1 MSDEKNILEEVEEE
15 LEIEEVVEQ
24 AAESAKV
31 GFLKRMKEKLTPKA
45 RDPLYLESNRKGLLD
60 AFQEKLVSR
69 KLLVFLT
76 ATGLLIG
83 AGLDPDTWGMIAM
96 FYIGGQSAI
105 DAVQVWRHGK

>member
-1 MSDEKNILEEVEEE
+1 MEDV
-15 LEIEEVVEQ
+15 
-24 AAESAKV
+24 
-31 GFLKRMKEKLTPKA
+31 KEKLDEVVDTVK
-45 RDPLYLESNRKGLLD
+45 DKVEEGLVKKVKKSLYLESKTKGALD
-60 AFQEKLVSR
+60 AVQEKLVSR
-69 KLLVFLT
+69 KLLVFLS

>member
-1 MSDEKNILEEVEEE
+1 MSENKNIVEETKDAAVE
-15 LEIEEVVEQ
+15 FFEENTS
-24 AAESAKV
+24 SAKEAV
-31 GFLKRMKEKLTPKA
+31 KAGVFEKLKKS
-45 RDPLYLESNRKGLLD
+45 LYVDSKTKGVLD

-83 AGLDPDTWGMIAM
+83 TGLDPDTWGMIAM

>member
-1 MSDEKNILEEVEEE
+1 MSDVKEKLD
-15 LEIEEVVEQ
+15 EVVEDVVE
-24 AAESAKV
+24 AVKDKAEA
-31 GFLKRMKEKLTPKA
+31 GLKEQVKK
-45 RDPLYLESNRKGLLD
+45 DLYLNSKTKGVHD
-60 AFQEKLVSR
+60 AIQERLVSR

-105 DAVQVWRHGK
+105 DAVQVWRHGR

>member
-1 MSDEKNILEEVEEE
+1 MEDTKQKLDQAV
-15 LEIEEVVEQ
+15 EVVVEN
-24 AAESAKV
+24 V
-31 GFLKRMKEKLTPKA
+31 KEKVEDGLTEKVKKE
-45 RDPLYLESNRKGLLD
+45 LYLESKSKGALD
-60 AFQEKLVSR
+60 ALQEKLVSR

>member
-1 MSDEKNILEEVEEE
+1 MEDAKEKLD
-15 LEIEEVVEQ
+15 EVVEVVKD
-24 AAESAKV
+24 KV
-31 GFLKRMKEKLTPKA
+31 EEGLTEKVKKS
-45 RDPLYLESNRKGLLD
+45 LYLESKTKGALD
-60 AFQEKLVSR
+60 AVQEKLVSR

>member
-1 MSDEKNILEEVEEE
+1 MSENTNI
-15 LEIEEVVEQ
+15 IEETKDASVEFFEENS
-24 AAESAKV
+24 ESAKEAV
-31 GFLKRMKEKLTPKA
+31 REGVFKRLKKS
-45 RDPLYLESNRKGLLD
+45 LYSDSKTKGALD

-83 AGLDPDTWGMIAM
+83 SGLDPDTWGMIAM

>member
-1 MSDEKNILEEVEEE
+1 MSEDKSI
-15 LEIEEVVEQ
+15 IEE
-24 AAESAKV
+24 AEDGLLSDDVLYAHREDAVAIVKE
-31 GFLKRMKEKLTPKA
+31 GMFTRLKKS
-45 RDPLYLESNRKGLLD
+45 LYSESKTKGALD

-96 FYIGGQSAI
+96 CYIGGQSAI
-105 DAVQVWRHGK
+105 DAVQTWRHGK

>member
-1 MSDEKNILEEVEEE
+1 MSENTNIVEETKDTAAKFFE
-15 LEIEEVVEQ
+15 ENSESVKEVVKEGVL
-24 AAESAKV
+24 ER
-31 GFLKRMKEKLTPKA
+31 LKKS
-45 RDPLYLESNRKGLLD
+45 LYADSKTKGALD

-83 AGLDPDTWGMIAM
+83 SGLDPDTWGMIAM

>member
-1 MSDEKNILEEVEEE
+1 MEDIKEKIDEVSDDVKDAVEEG
-15 LEIEEVVEQ
+15 LIK
-24 AAESAKV
+24 S
-31 GFLKRMKEKLTPKA
+31 
-45 RDPLYLESNRKGLLD
+45 LYLESKTQGALD
-60 AFQEKLVSR
+60 SIQAKLVSR

-105 DAVQVWRHGK
+105 DTIQIWRHGRQ

>member
-1 MSDEKNILEEVEEE
+1 MSEDKSIIEEAEELLSDAVEEHK
-15 LEIEEVVEQ
+15 EETVKVVKE
-24 AAESAKV
+24 
-31 GFLKRMKEKLTPKA
+31 GMLTRLKKS
-45 RDPLYLESNRKGLLD
+45 LYTENKSKGALD

-96 FYIGGQSAI
+96 CYIGGQSAI
-105 DAVQVWRHGK
+105 DAVQTWRHGK

>member
-1 MSDEKNILEEVEEE
+1 MENT
-15 LEIEEVVEQ
+15 
-24 AAESAKV
+24 
-31 GFLKRMKEKLTPKA
+31 KEKLDQVVEDVVENVKEKVEEGLTEKVKKS
-45 RDPLYLESNRKGLLD
+45 LYLESKSKGALD
-60 AFQEKLVSR
+60 AVQEKLVSR

>member
-1 MSDEKNILEEVEEE
+1 MLEEKDTIEEVEES
-15 LEIEEVVEQ
+15 IDTTVEEVSEDVKE
-24 AAESAKV
+24 
-31 GFLKRMKEKLTPKA
+31 GFLKRVKAKMTPKK
-45 RDPLYLESNRKGLLD
+45 RDPLYLGSKSKGLLD
-60 AFQEKLVSR
+60 AFQEKLISR

>member
-1 MSDEKNILEEVEEE
+1 MSEEDKSTTLEEISEKALE
-15 LEIEEVVEQ
+15 LIEENKDTIKQ
-24 AAESAKV
+24 NTT
-31 GFLKRMKEKLTPKA
+31 EKLKKS
-45 RDPLYLESNRKGLLD
+45 LYLDSKSKGALD

>member
-1 MSDEKNILEEVEEE
+1 MSENTNIVEEAKD
-15 LEIEEVVEQ
+15 VVEEG
-24 AAESAKV
+24 AFNK
-31 GFLKRMKEKLTPKA
+31 LKSSLYSDSEK
-45 RDPLYLESNRKGLLD
+45 KGALD

>member
-1 MSDEKNILEEVEEE
+1 MEDI
-15 LEIEEVVEQ
+15 
-24 AAESAKV
+24 
-31 GFLKRMKEKLTPKA
+31 KEKLDQAVEVVVENVKEKVEDGWLEKTKKG
-45 RDPLYLESNRKGLLD
+45 LYLESKSKGALD
-60 AFQEKLVSR
+60 ALQEKLVSR

-83 AGLDPDTWGMIAM
+83 TGLDPDTWGMIAM

>member
-1 MSDEKNILEEVEEE
+1 MEDAKEKLD
-15 LEIEEVVEQ
+15 EVVEVVKD
-24 AAESAKV
+24 KV
-31 GFLKRMKEKLTPKA
+31 EEGLTERVKKS
-45 RDPLYLESNRKGLLD
+45 LYLESKTKGALD
-60 AFQEKLVSR
+60 AVQEKLVSR

>member
-1 MSDEKNILEEVEEE
+1 MED
-15 LEIEEVVEQ
+15 
-24 AAESAKV
+24 A
-31 GFLKRMKEKLTPKA
+31 KEKLDEVAEVVKDKVEEGLTEKVKKS
-45 RDPLYLESNRKGLLD
+45 LYLESKTKGALD
-60 AFQEKLVSR
+60 AVQEKLVSR

>member
-1 MSDEKNILEEVEEE
+1 MSEEKSVIEEVEEAIE
-15 LEIEEVVEQ
+15 VTVEEV
-24 AAESAKV
+24 AEDAKG
-31 GFLKRMKEKLTPKA
+31 GFLKKVKEKITPKK
-45 RDPLYLESNRKGLLD
+45 RDALYLDSKSKGLLD